1 MSSEKYEM
9 LLRPFVLRNGLVL
22 KNRLLFPNA
31 MHVLLQGPEKYP
43 SEALIH
49 EVTEICRSGASLL
62 SFRHAATPFGGGSV
76 GDRKNPNKA
85 HWVRMDYT
93 DPSVHNYICQVA
105 EQAHMFGSK
114 ILIRLWPDFPPGFS
128 YGGGKTSYVSFG
140 NEIFPKE
147 RFSELYEQII
157 RLLKQYKEW
166 GFDGLNFRM
175 DSLIQSDSNLRT
187 DEYGGEVENRGRFEY
202 ELFGEIKRE
211 LGKDFIIEGILH
223 SSQPHGYENT
233 LKHGYT
239 EEEAIRFIKMIEDR
253 IDILQVREAGIVLAH
268 PIGYTHEEHCY
279 RTLDFCRKLKE
290 CGIQVPLAA
299 NGGFQDPE
307 DMEKAL
313 KEGVCELFSCG
324 RAFIAE
330 PEYVRKLHSCGRE
343 KATPCIQCNKCHGPM
358 AGPRLAYC
366 SVNPEA
372 GIGHRIPAIVK
383 PSLQSKK
390 VAVIGGGPVGMRAAC
405 YAAERGHR
413 VTLFEKSGYLGGKLK
428 HADVYSFKWPI
439 RNYRLWL
446 IAEMD
451 RRGVEVRLNCE
462 PEPEKLRA
470 EGFEAVIAAT
480 GSVAKVPDIAG
491 AKKEDGTTAEGIWT
505 CEDVYEGRA
514 VLGENIVMIG
524 GSETSMETAMH
535 LCKTGHNCIVLTRQ
549 DKLCHDCHS
558 NHYVWYS
565 YIYTDPE
572 LGYGHLAPEWER
584 YDNLTGI
591 TEATVIAVTKNSVTY
606 IKDGVEST
614 IECDNIVINGGQEK
628 QKENA
633 LRYASAVSEFYLAGD
648 VEDTCSDLQKGNR
661 SAFAKALLL

>member
-1 MSSEKYEM
+1 MNSYTQILSPYT
-9 LLRPFVLRNGLVL
+9 LRNGVVL
-22 KNRLLFPNA
+22 KNRLLSPN
-31 MHVLLQGPEKYP
+31 VLQGLLQGPENFPAEPIIY
-43 SEALIH
+43 EA
-49 EVTEICRSGASLL
+49 TEFCSAGAALF
-62 SFRHAATPFGGGSV
+62 SFRHWAVPFGGGSV
-76 GDRKNPNKA
+76 GDRKSKDRAHIPIVDYDNPA
-85 HWVRMDYT
+85 
-93 DPSVHNYICQVA
+93 VHNYLCQVA

-114 ILIRLWPDFPPGFS
+114 ILIRLWPDFPKGYS
-128 YGGGKTSYVSFG
+128 YGGGKNPYISFG
-140 NEIFPKE
+140 DEIFPKE
-147 RFSELYEQII
+147 RFPELYGQII
-157 RLLKQYKEW
+157 ALLKKYKEW

-175 DSLIQSDSNLRT
+175 DSLLQQDSNRRS
-187 DEYGGEVENRGRFEY
+187 DEYGGEIENRGRFEY

-211 LGKDFIIEGILH
+211 LGKDFLIEGILH
-223 SSQPHGYENT
+223 SSQPHGYDNT

-279 RTLDFCRKLKE
+279 RSLDFCRKLKAK
-290 CGIQVPLAA
+290 GVKVPLAA

-313 KEGVCELFSCG
+313 QEGVCELFSCG

-330 PEYVRKLHSCGRE
+330 PEYVKKLLSNGKE
-343 KATPCIQCNKCHGPM
+343 KITPCIQCNKCHGPKE
-358 AGPRLAYC
+358 GPMLSYC
-366 SVNPEA
+366 SVNPRI
-372 GIGHRIPAIVK
+372 GMGHRLPALVK
-383 PSLQSKK
+383 PSGEKKK
-390 VAVIGGGPVGMRAAC
+390 VAVIGGGPIGMRAAC
-405 YAAERGHR
+405 YAAERGHE
-413 VTLFEKSGYLGGKLK
+413 VTLFEKTGYLGGKLK

-446 IAEMD
+446 TEELE

-462 PEPEKLRA
+462 PDPKDISK

-480 GSVAKVPDIAG
+480 GSIAKLPDIPG
-491 AKKEDGTTAEGIWT
+491 VKQEDGSAAEGIWT

-514 VLGENIVMIG
+514 ELGENIVMVG

-535 LCKTGHNCIVLTRQ
+535 LCRNGHNCIVLTRQ

-572 LGYGHLAPEWER
+572 KGYGELLPEWER

-591 TEATVIAVTKNSVTY
+591 TGVKVTAVTPKSVTY
-606 IKDGVEST
+606 WKDNMEAT
-614 IECDNIVINGGQEK
+614 INCDSVIINGGQEK
-628 QKENA
+628 QKANA
-633 LRYASAVSEFYLAGD
+633 LRYAEDVAEFYLAGD

-661 SAFAKALLL
+661 SAFAKAILL